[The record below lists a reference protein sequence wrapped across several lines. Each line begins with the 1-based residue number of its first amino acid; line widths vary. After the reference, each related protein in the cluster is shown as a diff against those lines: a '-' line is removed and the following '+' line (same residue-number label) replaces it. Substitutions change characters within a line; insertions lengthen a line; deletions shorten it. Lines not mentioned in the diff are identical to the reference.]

1 MVQDTRFR
9 AIRDLSNM
17 YNENIRLNN
26 ENIAEYSRNI
36 RELIQLMADS
46 SALDMLHILSQPT
59 PPPTPSTLTMSQI
72 DNATHNIQYDS
83 DIMNQTQCPI
93 TLEDFNESEMVCQI
107 HECRHMF
114 RRANLMRWFD
124 THTGCP
130 VCRYD
135 LRQYGE
141 PVSVPTPTPTPASTP
156 TSDATPATVSD
167 IASVLARYVNGQIVD
182 ASGNGDSIY
191 TFRFPINIR
200 PQNNS

>member
-1 MVQDTRFR
+1 MAPDARFN

-17 YNENIRLNN
+17 YNENIRSNN
-26 ENIAEYSRNI
+26 ENMSEYSRNI
-36 RELIQLMADS
+36 RELIQLISDS

-59 PPPTPSTLTMSQI
+59 PQTTLTMSQI
-72 DNATHNIQYDS
+72 DNATHNIKYDS

-93 TLEDFNESEMVCQI
+93 TLEDFTESEMVCQI

-141 PVSVPTPTPTPASTP
+141 PTPTHPPTPSTTP
-156 TSDATPATVSD
+156 TSDYTPAPTTASD
-167 IASVLARYVNGQIVD
+167 IASVLARYVNSQITD
-182 ASGNGDSIY
+182 ASGNSDSIY

-200 PQNNS
+200 PPNSS

>member
-1 MVQDTRFR
+1 MVQDARFR

-17 YNENIRLNN
+17 YNENIRSNN

-59 PPPTPSTLTMSQI
+59 PQTTLTMSQI

-141 PVSVPTPTPTPASTP
+141 PVHVPTPAPASTP